1 MSRPVNRRAAAV
13 AVFACLTVLKLGV
26 WTVLESRGIVHAF
39 AGDNATSLYI
49 PISHRLL
56 DEHRFNGPDTRPD
69 SKVPP
74 GYPLLIA
81 ASIAV
86 RPQSFLALVPALQ
99 MLLDLGTALILY
111 WLSVHMGLPW
121 TGLLA
126 GCAWLLYPPAVVLST
141 WITAETAFTTFFTL
155 GLALLAVSFEKGGGK
170 LALAGGL
177 AMGVATMLRGTPL
190 FLPVVL
196 LPVAWRVG
204 KLRHWLLFAA
214 GMALFVAPWTIRN
227 LAVLDDFI
235 PVATGSGSVM
245 LQGSDE
251 RFFTGDGKKAYYPA
265 AFQEA
270 IEAGIDKPATDRE
283 SKQDEWLGR
292 VGVWV
297 QRRRIAERPMS
308 AIPFFAHKLVRLW
321 YGTETGG
328 FKSQALLGFCAFLVL
343 PAGLWQLW
351 RWRSSQPGV
360 AYVALGSLAYLVL
373 VHTATLPEARYT
385 VPIFP
390 VLMLGAC
397 RLYGRATAVFDKPRR
412 PL

>member
-1 MSRPVNRRAAAV
+1 
-13 AVFACLTVLKLGV
+13 
-26 WTVLESRGIVHAF
+26 
-39 AGDNATSLYI
+39 
-49 PISHRLL
+49 
-56 DEHRFNGPDTRPD
+56 
-69 SKVPP
+69 
-74 GYPLLIA
+74 
-81 ASIAV
+81 
-86 RPQSFLALVPALQ
+86 
-99 MLLDLGTALILY
+99 
-111 WLSVHMGLPW
+111 
-121 TGLLA
+121 
-126 GCAWLLYPPAVVLST
+126 
-141 WITAETAFTTFFTL
+141 
-155 GLALLAVSFEKGGGK
+155 
-170 LALAGGL
+170 
-177 AMGVATMLRGTPL
+177 
-190 FLPVVL
+190 
-196 LPVAWRVG
+196 
-204 KLRHWLLFAA
+204 
-214 GMALFVAPWTIRN
+214 MALFVAPWTIRN

-235 PVATGSGSVM
+235 PVATGTGSVM

-265 AFQEA
+265 IFQAA

-328 FKSQALLGFCAFLVL
+328 FRSQALLGLCAFLVL

-397 RLYGRATAVFDKPRR
+397 RLYGRATAVFDKPRK

>member
-1 MSRPVNRRAAAV
+1 
-13 AVFACLTVLKLGV
+13 
-26 WTVLESRGIVHAF
+26 
-39 AGDNATSLYI
+39 
-49 PISHRLL
+49 
-56 DEHRFNGPDTRPD
+56 
-69 SKVPP
+69 
-74 GYPLLIA
+74 
-81 ASIAV
+81 
-86 RPQSFLALVPALQ
+86 
-99 MLLDLGTALILY
+99 
-111 WLSVHMGLPW
+111 
-121 TGLLA
+121 
-126 GCAWLLYPPAVVLST
+126 
-141 WITAETAFTTFFTL
+141 
-155 GLALLAVSFEKGGGK
+155 
-170 LALAGGL
+170 
-177 AMGVATMLRGTPL
+177 
-190 FLPVVL
+190 
-196 LPVAWRVG
+196 
-204 KLRHWLLFAA
+204 
-214 GMALFVAPWTIRN
+214 
-227 LAVLDDFI
+227 
-235 PVATGSGSVM
+235 M